1 MKLWILTAMT
11 LALAMIA
18 GNATAQFDVSVSAN
32 TNKMRHLKVTRTDTN
47 PGSPGDVLGQIQM
60 VFWIYPDFELD
71 HPGVTPVILG
81 SDYQLNVDAPYIG
94 VSLYDLG
101 SGDLA
106 TASRQIYALYV
117 TVGEERRRVQ
127 SFNVELAN
135 FGTFDGH
142 YQTKG
147 YLGDLDEF
155 DQQFWHDR
163 AMSEELTVEIVSEN
177 LNGSGA
183 VLLLKGTIPPDE

>member
-1 MKLWILTAMT
+1 MRFWILTAMT

-18 GNATAQFDVSVSAN
+18 GDAMAQFDVSVSAN
-32 TNKMRHLKVTRTDTN
+32 TNRMRHLKVSRNDLG
-47 PGSPGDVLGQIQM
+47 PGGGQIQM

-71 HPGVTPVILG
+71 QPGVAPIILG
-81 SDYQLNVDAPYIG
+81 SDYDLNVDAPYLG
-94 VSLYDLG
+94 MSLYFPG
-101 SGDLA
+101 SNLA
-106 TASRQIYALYV
+106 TVSRQIYALYV
-117 TVGEERRRVQ
+117 TVGNERRRVQ
-127 SFNVELAN
+127 SFNVELPN

-147 YLGDLDEF
+147 YLGDADEP

-163 AMSEELTVEIVSEN
+163 AMSEELTVEIVREN

-183 VLLLKGTIPPDE
+183 VLLLKGTIPAVE

>member
-11 LALAMIA
+11 LVLAMIA
-18 GNATAQFDVSVSAN
+18 GDAMAQFDVKVSAN
-32 TNKMRHLKVTRTDTN
+32 TNRMRHLKVTRNDLG
-47 PGSPGDVLGQIQM
+47 PGGGQIQM

-71 HPGVTPVILG
+71 QPGLAPVLLG

-106 TASRQIYALYV
+106 TASREIYALYV
-117 TVGEERRRVQ
+117 TVGNERRRVQ

-147 YLGDLDEF
+147 YLGDVIEF

-163 AMSEELTVEIVSEN
+163 AMSEELTVEIVREN

-183 VLLLKGTIPPDE
+183 VLLLKGTIPPVE

>member
-1 MKLWILTAMT
+1 MLTAMT

-18 GNATAQFDVSVSAN
+18 GDAMAQFDVSVSAN
-32 TNKMRHLKVTRTDTN
+32 TNAMRHLKVSRNDVE
-47 PGSPGDVLGQIQM
+47 PGAGKIQM

-71 HPGVTPVILG
+71 QPGMAPVLLG
-81 SDYQLNVDAPYIG
+81 SDYNLNVDAPY
-94 VSLYDLG
+94 LG
-101 SGDLA
+101 MSIYYPDSNLA

-117 TVGEERRRVQ
+117 SVGNERRRVH

-147 YLGDLDEF
+147 YLGDPDEP

-163 AMSEELTVEIVSEN
+163 AMSEELTVEIVREN

-183 VLLLKGTIPPDE
+183 ELLLKGTIPPVD